1 MLDGE
6 SALEGSALE
15 HTYYATHLSIL
26 FIFGENKEIHYA
38 QLTL

>member
-6 SALEGSALE
+6 NSSEGSALE

-26 FIFGENKEIHYA
+26 SIFGENKEIHYA
-38 QLTL
+38 QFTL